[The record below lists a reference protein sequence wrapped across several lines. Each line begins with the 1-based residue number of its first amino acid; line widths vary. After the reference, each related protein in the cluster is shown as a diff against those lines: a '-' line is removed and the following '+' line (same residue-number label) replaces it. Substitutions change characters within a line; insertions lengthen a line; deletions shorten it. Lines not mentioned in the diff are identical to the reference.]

1 MNLHKNICSTTEKVQ
16 WLWSEFVDSAS
27 LCRDRVARTIPD
39 RKGFRKVRSYLLWC
53 KRVACPT
60 FVALQYLP
68 TLRAYSL
75 TLFIWILFCACIF
88 SYYVPTLWPCAVIL
102 CDCSVWLNRA
112 MAVLCV
118 QILCADKLHVIT
130 LYDKPVWWSVSCMSN
145 GLESRFS
152 TCLCCLCHSLVSV
165 SPASVSASHSLIS
178 NSLYFCQF

>member
-1 MNLHKNICSTTEKVQ
+1 MNLHKNILQHNWKGSIL
-16 WLWSEFVDSAS
+16 WLEFVDSAS
-27 LCRDRVARTIPD
+27 FCRDRVARTIPD

-60 FVALQYLP
+60 FVALPYLP
-68 TLRAYSL
+68 TLCAHSL
-75 TLFIWILFCACIF
+75 ILLIWILFCVCIF
-88 SYYVPTLWPCAVIL
+88 SCYVSTLWPCAVTQ

-118 QILCADKLHVIT
+118 QTLCADKLDVIT
-130 LYDKPVWWSVSCMSN
+130 LYDKPVWCSVSCMSN

-165 SPASVSASHSLIS
+165 SPASVSAAHSLIS